1 MGEPS
6 LSHALISMVPF
17 LLTTIIFFFFA
28 IPISRWKG
36 KEIGFAAWC
45 LIPFVAPFILFHL
58 ASLTDK
64 SVLDRLAALEG
75 KTR

>member
-17 LLTTIIFFFFA
+17 LLTTTIFFFFA
-28 IPISRWKG
+28 IPISRRKG
-36 KEIGFAAWC
+36 KGVGFAAWC
-45 LIPFVAPFILFHL
+45 LIPFLTPFILFHL
-58 ASLTDK
+58 VSLTDK

-75 KTR
+75 KTS